1 MQLDEIEEEIFL
13 ARFHQQFQKQCETT
27 WHDQHI
33 KLRTFQVDNYV
44 LLYNSKFGKFPGKFK
59 MHQLGPYVIKEIT
72 NGGEVQLVKL
82 NGDPFLGKVNGSHS
96 KPYIDGS
103 TM

>member
-1 MQLDEIEEEIFL
+1 VDSGTCWYDNHGALEERLMQLDEIEEEIFL

-59 MHQLGPYVIKEIT
+59 MH
-72 NGGEVQLVKL
+72 
-82 NGDPFLGKVNGSHS
+82 
-96 KPYIDGS
+96 
-103 TM
+103 